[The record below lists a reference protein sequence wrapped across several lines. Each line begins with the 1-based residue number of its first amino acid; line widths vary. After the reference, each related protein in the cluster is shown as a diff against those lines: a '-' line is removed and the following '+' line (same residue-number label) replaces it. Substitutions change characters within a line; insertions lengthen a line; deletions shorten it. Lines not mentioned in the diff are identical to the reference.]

1 VARCQTIMAATE
13 TARQMEAI
21 LLIVF
26 PAVGPPEVPVEVPE
40 MDLWCSGVRE
50 GEVSMVSA
58 ARAAR

>member
-1 VARCQTIMAATE
+1 
-13 TARQMEAI
+13 MEAI
-21 LLIVF
+21 LLIAF